1 MSVFVYLCGISVY
14 KGDSCQ
20 LGKICKGW
28 ENTNKKITTKK
39 FYLWISLLLVF
50 DHGSVFYTDKQK
62 YHLYDWNVK

>member
-39 FYLWISLLLVF
+39 F
-50 DHGSVFYTDKQK
+50 
-62 YHLYDWNVK
+62 